1 MKNITRRSFI
11 KSSAISS
18 GILLAP
24 NLLSANNIN
33 KLNIAVI
40 GVGGRGRA
48 NWSQVLMKILL
59 QCVMLILI
67 EHLEVSIYTQ
77 MLKDIKIT
85 GLCLMKWLIK
95 LML

>member
-24 NLLSANNIN
+24 NLLSAKNIN

-40 GVGGRGRA
+40 GVGGQGRS
-48 NWSQVLMKILL
+48 NWSQVPNENI
-59 QCVMLILI
+59 V
-67 EHLEVSIYTQ
+67 V
-77 MLKDIKIT
+77 
-85 GLCLMKWLIK
+85 
-95 LML
+95 